1 MFRSPFASS
10 TPSLHP
16 PKNLHPH
23 AASAY
28 RQVGAQT
35 AVSAASPHQ
44 LVVLLFEGF
53 FAAVNRAKGLR
64 HRGDIA
70 AMGQALGHAARIVD
84 EGLKAGLNTK
94 DGGRIASDLRD
105 LYAYVTLRLTQAN
118 LHADEAAMDECLR
131 LMGPLRDA
139 WLSIGDKV

>member
-1 MFRSPFASS
+1 MFASPFAPS
-10 TPSLHP
+10 PSLRP
-16 PKNLHPH
+16 R

-28 RQVGAQT
+28 SQVGAQT
-35 AVSAASPHQ
+35 AVSTATPHQ

-70 AMGQALGHAARIVD
+70 GMGQALGHAARIVD
-84 EGLKAGLNTK
+84 EGLKAGLNTR
-94 DGGRIASDLRD
+94 DGGRIAGDLHD

-131 LMGPLRDA
+131 LMAPLRDA